1 MRRTVS
7 IILAIVFLGI
17 ALFTAKY
24 LIDHK
29 KRPKSKIDKTE
40 KTVFVE
46 KVINKTIPIFIT
58 TNGNLV
64 AKNKIELYSEVQGVL
79 KKTAKEFKTGTAFKK
94 GEVLIK
100 INSDEFYANLQ
111 SQKSKLFNAITAI
124 MPDIKLDFPS
134 EYTKWQSYLNNFNTD
149 KTIPNLPKTNSE
161 KEKFFISGRGI
172 TTAYFNVKNLEVKLN
187 KYTLRAPF
195 NGVLTEAL
203 VNRGTLIRQGQKLG
217 EFIEP
222 TIYELGV
229 PVKSA
234 FQNYLQIGKTANLT
248 NIEKTKNWTGKVIR
262 INGKVDANTQ
272 SIQTFIRVSG
282 KNLREGQYLEAK
294 IQAKSVENALEI
306 PRNLLVDNSKV
317 YIVKNNVLAL
327 AKIDIIFENKD
338 SLVIRGLPNGTLIL
352 SKMIPGAYSGMRVKI
367 FNQKNKS

>member
-7 IILAIVFLGI
+7 IILAIVFIGG
-17 ALFTAKY
+17 ALFVAKY
-24 LIDHK
+24 LINQK
-29 KRPKSKIDKTE
+29 KRPKSKVDKIE
-40 KTVFVE
+40 KIVFV
-46 KVINKTIPIFIT
+46 KKIVNKTIPIFIT

-64 AKNKIELYSEVQGVL
+64 AKNKIELYAEVQGVL
-79 KKTAKEFKTGTAFKK
+79 KKTAKEFKTGTSFKK
-94 GEVLIK
+94 NDILVK

-124 MPDIKLDFPS
+124 MPDIKLDFSS
-134 EYTKWQSYLNNFNTD
+134 EYTKWQSYLNNFSAG

-161 KEKFFISGRGI
+161 KEKYFISGRGI
-172 TTAYFNVKNLEVKLN
+172 STAYFNVKNLEVKLN
-187 KYTLRAPF
+187 KYTLKAPF
-195 NGVLTEAL
+195 DGVLTEAL

-222 TIYELGV
+222 TIYELSV

-234 FQNYLQIGKTANLT
+234 FQNYLQIGKTVNLT
-248 NIEKTKNWTGKVIR
+248 NIEKTKNWTGKVVR
-262 INGKVDANTQ
+262 INGKVDINTQ

-282 KNLREGQYLEAK
+282 KNLREGQYLEAN
-294 IQAKSVENALEI
+294 IQAKSAKNAFEI

-317 YIVKNNVLAL
+317 YIIKNNALAL
-327 AKIDIIFENKD
+327 AKIDIVFENKD

-352 SKMIPGAYSGMRVKI
+352 SKMIPGAYSGMHIKI

>member
-7 IILAIVFLGI
+7 IILAIVFLGG
-17 ALFTAKY
+17 ALLIAKY
-24 LIDHK
+24 LIGNK
-29 KRPKSKIDKTE
+29 KRPKSKIDKIE

-46 KVINKTIPIFIT
+46 KIANKTIPLFIT

-64 AKNKIELYSEVQGVL
+64 AKNKIEIYAEVQGVL
-79 KKTAKEFKTGTAFKK
+79 QKTAKEFKTGTAFTKN
-94 GEVLIK
+94 EVLVK

-134 EYTKWQSYLNNFNTD
+134 EYTKWQSYLNNFSTD

-161 KEKFFISGRGI
+161 KEKFFVSGRGI
-172 TTAYFNVKNLEVKLN
+172 SAAYFNVKNLEVKLN
-187 KYTLRAPF
+187 KYTLKAPF
-195 NGVLTEAL
+195 DGILTEAL

-217 EFIEP
+217 EFIAP
-222 TIYELGV
+222 TIYELSV

-234 FQNYLQIGKTANLT
+234 FQNYLQIGKTVSLT
-248 NIEKTKNWTGKVIR
+248 NIEKNKKWTGKVIR
-262 INGKVDANTQ
+262 INGKVDTDTQ
-272 SIQTFIRVSG
+272 SIQTFIIVSG
-282 KNLREGQYLEAK
+282 KDLREGQYLEAN
-294 IQAKSVENALEI
+294 IQVKSAENVFEI

-317 YIVKNNVLAL
+317 YIVKNDALAL
-327 AKIDIIFENKD
+327 AKIDIVFENKD
-338 SLVIRGLPNGTLIL
+338 SLIIRGLPNGTLIL
-352 SKMIPGAYSGMRVKI
+352 SKMIPGAYSGMHVKI